1 MRWLLRPGARGVSGL
16 SARERIAI
24 LEDCMARVAIF
35 IDGGYLANIARS
47 QHIWIDFEKLTSE
60 IRLRISKSVEEPL
73 DLLRTYYY
81 DCLPWRGDHPT
92 EAENQRYFKTRNFFT
107 ALRRIPRF
115 DVREGRLQKFGTH
128 PNGEPIVRQKAVDLL
143 LGMDVARLCLR
154 GRLSHIALLSGDSD
168 FLPVVNV
175 AKEEGVSVW
184 HLHGARNT
192 YADEL
197 RQAADDALHINY
209 DFLLLVRRE

>member
-1 MRWLLRPGARGVSGL
+1 MLRPGARSVSGL
-16 SARERIAI
+16 SAKEGSIS
-24 LEDCMARVAIF
+24 
-35 IDGGYLANIARS
+35 GGSHGKSRNIHRWGIS
-47 QHIWIDFEKLTSE
+47 NEHRTPHGIWIDFGKLTSE
-60 IRLRISKSVEEPL
+60 VRLRISESTEEPL
-73 DLLRTYYY
+73 DLFRTYYY

-92 EAENQRYFKTRNFFT
+92 EEENRRYFNTQKFFT

-128 PNGEPIVRQKAVDLL
+128 PSGKPILRQKAVDLL

-184 HLHGARNT
+184 HLHGAPDT

-197 RQAADDALHINY
+197 RQAADDALHI
-209 DFLLLVRRE
+209 DHEFLLLVRRE